1 MKFEETEKI
10 LKSFAEFIVNTY
22 KSKISEYSSG
32 SLYRTINFNISHG
45 KDLYTVTINLE
56 DYYKYI
62 ELGRKAGSKFPPLSA
77 IEKWINYRKIVP
89 RPITLKSGKTSIP
102 TVKQLSFLIARSI
115 SEHGIKA
122 RPYMKETIEQ
132 AQKKFINRLTIAVQN
147 DIIGYFD
154 NIKK

>member
-1 MKFEETEKI
+1 M
-10 LKSFAEFIVNTY
+10 
-22 KSKISEYSSG
+22 
-32 SLYRTINFNISHG
+32 
-45 KDLYTVTINLE
+45 TINLE

-62 ELGRKAGSKFPPLSA
+62 ELGRKAGAKFPPLSA

-132 AQKKFINRLTIAVQN
+132 AQKMFINRLTIAVQN